1 MNENEINGYL
11 NTNIDT
17 VNQNKGEDMDE
28 STTNDDIVDNDEY
41 ISVRNELLNE
51 LKQDG
56 KGIDVVKAIIHNS
69 KTIQGAMLRMF
80 MPSIG
85 DDLSITILPSRNN
98 NKSVEA
104 TFQTIEGK
112 QHIVIYAGSLFSD
125 NKADLYNEISR
136 VLLHEFLHSITADLI
151 NRAEKRQWS
160 SNMTIA
166 TIEKNIYSKLNTLY
180 NHARTLTIYITT
192 QRIVA

>member
-69 KTIQGAMLRMF
+69 KTIQG
-80 MPSIG
+80 I
-85 DDLSITILPSRNN
+85 ILP
-98 NKSVEA
+98 
-104 TFQTIEGK
+104 
-112 QHIVIYAGSLFSD
+112 
-125 NKADLYNEISR
+125 
-136 VLLHEFLHSITADLI
+136 
-151 NRAEKRQWS
+151 
-160 SNMTIA
+160 
-166 TIEKNIYSKLNTLY
+166 
-180 NHARTLTIYITT
+180 
-192 QRIVA
+192 